1 MEENKQMLEL
11 LERMEKNSRRQ
22 TRLGMIQCAFSL
34 IAAVFCAGVFL
45 LIFRILPQISQIL
58 PQIDTVLSQ
67 LQTVLSNLETT
78 TEQLASFDM
87 GGMVSDVDALVVSAQ
102 QSLQQTMEKLNTI
115 DLKTLN
121 KAIADLAD
129 VVEPL
134 SKVAKM
140 FG

>member
-45 LIFRILPQISQIL
+45 LIFGIL